1 MSTAVVCISRTL
13 GAGGEDV
20 GRLVAERLGF
30 LYADDEIIDAAAER
44 AGVSRTA
51 VASAERPPGL
61 MARILESMAS
71 TPMVTES
78 GAWSGMPGFATGA
91 PAGSGYE
98 ELIQD
103 VIRERAAQ
111 GKVVIVAHG
120 GSVCLRGTPSV
131 LRVLVTAPAELRAQR
146 IVGAGSLDA
155 GKAAKA
161 VADSDRKRQ
170 EYLQRFYRAK
180 EEATDYDIV
189 VNTEVLGIE
198 NAARLV
204 VDAAGH

>member
-20 GRLVAERLGF
+20 GRLVAEQLGF
-30 LYADDEIIDAAAER
+30 RYADDEIIDAAAER

-61 MARILESMAS
+61 MARILESLAA
-71 TPMVTES
+71 TPMVAES
-78 GAWSGMPGFATGA
+78 GAWTGMPGFATA
-91 PAGSGYE
+91 TPAAAGYE

-103 VIRERAAQ
+103 VIRESAAQ

-120 GSVCLRGTPSV
+120 GSVCLRGAPSV
-131 LRVLVTAPAELRAQR
+131 LRVLVTAPAELRAAR
-146 IVGAGSLDA
+146 LTENGGVD
-155 GKAAKA
+155 AAKA
-161 VADSDRKRQ
+161 QKAVSDSDRMRR
-170 EYLQRFYRAK
+170 EYLQRFYHAK
-180 EEATDYDIV
+180 EEPTDYDLV

-198 NAARLV
+198 NAAHVV
-204 VDAAGH
+204 VDAARH